1 MFVASTHQGYI
12 LDHDPLTK
20 PNVVDLIVEIIVV
33 DLDGGWLGSG
43 KDKWFGFLKCEFHKH
58 LEATKVGDANDDKVS
73 AWLHWTIHHHDVPTF
88 LGGHLSL
95 RNKSAKYVDL
105 LYLEYFRDLE
115 MVYMTSLGRAT
126 T

>member
-1 MFVASTHQGYI
+1 M
-12 LDHDPLTK
+12 LTWTG
-20 PNVVDLIVEIIVV
+20 DDQEVE
-33 DLDGGWLGSG
+33 
-43 KDKWFGFLKCEFHKH
+43 KEKWFGFLKCEFHKH

-73 AWLHWTIHHHDVPTF
+73 EWLHWTIHHHDVPTF
-88 LGGHLSL
+88 LGGHHSL

-126 T
+126 ILTYLYRELNNVC